1 MSEKIS
7 EKIYNHI
14 NYYAYE
20 QAVEKIRLSEAQSK
34 GKGIIT
40 TLEEKRCFEMIK
52 TILATSPK
60 ISSQDLKRIGYRD
73 YKGHF
78 KIIIDNMPSKE
89 ICSLV
94 IKDYIK
100 TLCINGQKYE
110 EYTLKSLSNKE
121 MVKYRKKLTDAAL
134 SILEK

>member
-1 MSEKIS
+1 MLIIPFLLIS
-7 EKIYNHI
+7 FI
-14 NYYAYE
+14 
-20 QAVEKIRLSEAQSK
+20 
-34 GKGIIT
+34 
-40 TLEEKRCFEMIK
+40 
-52 TILATSPK
+52 TILATSSK

-78 KIIIDNMPSKE
+78 KIMIDDMPSRE

-100 TLCINGQKYE
+100 TLYINGQ
-110 EYTLKSLSNKE
+110 EYTLNSLSNKE

-134 SILEK
+134 SILAK